1 MSPPKQQKTTNPN
14 NQHFQSVMKQP
25 SDTVVQDFHTML
37 TKGDQ
42 EKTKEKMLT
51 KMFAL
56 ARIMARTLR
65 GNEKTS
71 G

>member
-1 MSPPKQQKTTNPN
+1 
-14 NQHFQSVMKQP
+14 
-25 SDTVVQDFHTML
+25 ML
-37 TKGDQ
+37 TKGDH

-56 ARIMARTLR
+56 TRIMARTLR
-65 GNEKTS
+65 GDEKTS